1 MTKPFCV
8 WILTDMITDLLYKR
22 RSVRS
27 FEKKPVEAE
36 KVEQLTEAG
45 LLSPSSR
52 SFYPW
57 EIIVVD
63 DPDRIETLSKAKPH
77 GASFLAGAPL
87 AFVIAADPDKS
98 DVWVEDCSIVAIL
111 VQLKAEELG
120 LGSCWIQIRNRTHQ
134 NGESSEDHVKRCC
147 NLPERFRVD
156 CLVAIGYPSE
166 KKKPRTKDDLDTAKA
181 HRNYFQ
187 PAM

>member
-1 MTKPFCV
+1 M
-8 WILTDMITDLLYKR
+8 LTDLLYKR
-22 RSVRS
+22 RSIRS
-27 FEKKPVEAE
+27 FANRPVEAD
-36 KVEQLTEAG
+36 KVEHLSEAG

-63 DPDRIETLSKAKPH
+63 DPDRIKTLSEAKPH

-111 VQLKAEELG
+111 LQLQAQELE
-120 LGSCWIQIRNRTHQ
+120 LGSCWIQIRNRTHE
-134 NGESSEDHVKRCC
+134 NGESSEEHVKRCC
-147 NLPERFRVD
+147 NLPKRFRVD
-156 CLVAIGYPSE
+156 CLVAIGYPAE
-166 KKKPRTKDDLDTAKA
+166 EKKPRTKDDLNTAKV
-181 HRNYFQ
+181 HRNYFE
-187 PAM
+187 PAL